1 MAAYYFLIAQLP
13 SISYNSPPPMQSSAF
28 MDLCKTKLS
37 MEDAKFLDW
46 CVRDPLDGGTVNVP
60 FIDSWRNWERT
71 LRLQLARFRKEK
83 LKREDV
89 GVEPP
94 EHPADA
100 VAVAK
105 AAAGIESPL
114 EAELFLDEARWRAIE
129 VFQGIDYFN
138 ENVIYAYLLKLR
150 LLERKALFKA
160 EEGFNEY
167 KTLYAAVAKESEK

>member
-1 MAAYYFLIAQLP
+1 MR
-13 SISYNSPPPMQSSAF
+13 SSAF
-28 MDLCKTKLS
+28 IDLCKTKLS
-37 MEDAKFLDW
+37 SKDAKLLNWCALDL
-46 CVRDPLDGGTVNVP
+46 VDEGNTNVP
-60 FIDSWRNWERT
+60 FIDSWRSWERT

-83 LKREDV
+83 LKRE
-89 GVEPP
+89 GASIEPP
-94 EHPADA
+94 EYPSDA

-105 AAAGIESPL
+105 AAVNIESPL

-129 VFQGIDYFN
+129 AFQGVDYFN

-167 KTLYAAVAKESEK
+167 KTLYAAIAEGSGN

>member
-13 SISYNSPPPMQSSAF
+13 SVSYNSPPPMRSSTF
-28 MDLCKTKLS
+28 VDLCKTKLS
-37 MEDAKFLDW
+37 SEDAKFLDW
-46 CVRDPLDGGTVNVP
+46 CVLDPRGDGNANVP

-83 LKREDV
+83 LKRE
-89 GVEPP
+89 GAAIEPP
-94 EHPADA
+94 EYPADA
-100 VAVAK
+100 VAAAK
-105 AAAGIESPL
+105 AAVNIESPL
-114 EAELFLDEARWRAIE
+114 EAELFLDEARWRAIDA
-129 VFQGIDYFN
+129 FQGINYFN

-167 KTLYAAVAKESEK
+167 KTLYAAIAERSEI